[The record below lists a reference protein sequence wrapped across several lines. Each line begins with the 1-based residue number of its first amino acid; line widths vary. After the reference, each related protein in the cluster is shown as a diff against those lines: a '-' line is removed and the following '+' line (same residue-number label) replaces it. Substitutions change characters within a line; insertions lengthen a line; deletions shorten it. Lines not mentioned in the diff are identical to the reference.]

1 MVADL
6 IHDRLENSRA
16 VGTLET
22 YQSGLN
28 SYLKICSENLL
39 KPYPITE
46 SKLIAYASLAHQT
59 HGILGETVRNYING
73 VVFHCQFSGL
83 GDPRGDGSMLKLVLN
98 GSKRIDHQMG
108 YQKRTRYGLSGS
120 QLVSLIG
127 KLDMN
132 DFRAARFIAY
142 ACVSYFGGFRANELV
157 KSKAGMRC
165 HWGDFDFRIG
175 QRDQSYFTIVQ
186 RDSKTRQF
194 GPTYNITLART
205 DKVNCPF
212 KAIMNYRSFFTDRH
226 ILDTAPGFMDLEG
239 NAYTYKQAL
248 ADVRYYLP
256 FINEDGKNFGTHS
269 FRIGLATEA
278 AIVEIPDSAVRLL
291 GRWDSDCFRIY
302 MQTPQHKIA
311 EFAARLSGV

>member
-1 MVADL
+1 M
-6 IHDRLENSRA
+6 ENSRA

-28 SYLKICSENLL
+28 SYLKVCGENQL

-73 VVFHCQFSGL
+73 VVFHCKFSGL
-83 GDPRGDGSMLKLVLN
+83 GDPRGDGSMLKLILN
-98 GSKRIDHQMG
+98 GSKRIDHKMG
-108 YQKRTRYGLSGS
+108 YQKRTRYGVSGS
-120 QLVSLIG
+120 QLISLIG

-157 KSKAGMRC
+157 KTKGHIRC
-165 HWGDFDFRIG
+165 LWGDFDFRIG
-175 QRDQSYFTIVQ
+175 QKDQSYFTMIQ
-186 RDSKTRQF
+186 RDSKTRPF

-205 DKVNCPF
+205 GKINCPF
-212 KAIMNYRSFFTDRH
+212 QALMNYRSFFSERNV
-226 ILDTAPGFMDLEG
+226 LDSAPGFMDLNG
-239 NAYTYKQAL
+239 NAYTYDQAL

-256 FINEDGKNFGTHS
+256 FINETGEHFGTHS

-291 GRWDSDCFRIY
+291 GRWDSDCFLIY
-302 MQTPQHKIA
+302 MQTPQSKIA
-311 EFAARLSGV
+311 EFAARLSGS